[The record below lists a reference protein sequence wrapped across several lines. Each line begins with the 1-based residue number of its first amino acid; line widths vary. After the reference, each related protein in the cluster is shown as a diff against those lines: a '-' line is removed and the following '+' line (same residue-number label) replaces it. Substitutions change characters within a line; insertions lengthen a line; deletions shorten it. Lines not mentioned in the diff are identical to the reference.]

1 MAEHGD
7 GKAEK
12 FGDVVRRGNS
22 NLEEEGASSATLI
35 VGLTC
40 RERCTVRHVR
50 DRVRFDQLI
59 AFSVE
64 PNFSALPS
72 PGSAKQRSV
81 NAGVKM
87 HRFAGARIHQL
98 MLARR
103 TRARLTQ
110 IARCRVRRTNS
121 P

>member
-59 AFSVE
+59 AFYVD
-64 PNFSALPS
+64 PDLTRIA
-72 PGSAKQRSV
+72 V
-81 NAGVKM
+81 N
-87 HRFAGARIHQL
+87 H
-98 MLARR
+98 
-103 TRARLTQ
+103 
-110 IARCRVRRTNS
+110 
-121 P
+121 